1 VNTGWTGGR
10 YGIGRRIDIPV
21 TRAIIR
27 AVQNGD
33 LNQVAFQT
41 DPVFGFEIPITCPGV
56 PAAILDPATTWNDP
70 AAYLREQRALATFF
84 IERAAKL
91 KLPPEVMAQNPKV

>member
-1 VNTGWTGGR
+1 
-10 YGIGRRIDIPV
+10 
-21 TRAIIR
+21 
-27 AVQNGD
+27 
-33 LNQVAFQT
+33 
-41 DPVFGFEIPITCPGV
+41 V
-56 PAAILDPATTWNDP
+56 PAAILDPATTWSDP